1 MKKLTT
7 IIAAVALFCATAANA
22 QDNKEAEP
30 YNFLGVQVGAQA
42 TLTHY
47 DIPSLITPQFAIQAG
62 RYFNDKVGARLHIMG
77 GKVKG
82 GFQASRFP
90 FLATDM
96 EYSFTDITGDLDLL
110 VNLKKCNKITWYG
123 VVGVGV
129 NYTWGTDEFNSV
141 IANSNNGNYYVGPI
155 LCDNKHASFNGRL
168 GTGIEY
174 QMSDAL
180 AFNVEAQANYKN
192 DQFNYKF
199 NDKCDWQVAL
209 LVGLTYKFGKC
220 QKKVVAPVVAEPVYA
235 TRIDTVWYDDTQYKA
250 EPVPE
255 QIQRDIHYAI
265 CQHDPVDP
273 VKVKEIADFVKTHK
287 DVKVSVTGYADKGTG
302 NPTINMGYSKQRAE
316 AVANALREAGVPADI
331 MTVDWKGDTVQ
342 PFAENDAN
350 RVAITVASGMGEK
363 KVPVVTKKFRTEEVR
378 YQVQ

>member
-22 QDNKEAEP
+22 QENKDEEP
-30 YNFLGVQVGAQA
+30 YNFVGVQVGAQA

-62 RYFNDKVGARLHIMG
+62 RYFNDKVGARVHIMG
-77 GKVKG
+77 GKIKS

-90 FLATDM
+90 FLSTNM

-110 VNLKKCNKITWYG
+110 VNLKKCSKITWYG
-123 VVGVGV
+123 VVGFGV
-129 NYTWGTDEFNSV
+129 NCTWGTDEFNSV
-141 IANSNNGNYYVGPI
+141 ISQSNGGNYYVGPVQ
-155 LCDNKHASFNGRL
+155 CSDKHSSFNGRL

-174 QMSDAL
+174 KLNDML
-180 AFNVEAQANYKN
+180 GLNVEAQANYKN

-199 NDKCDWQVAL
+199 NDRCDWQLAL
-209 LVGLTYKFGKC
+209 LVGLNFKLGK
-220 QKKVVAPVVAEPVYA
+220 KAPKVAPVAEPVYA
-235 TRIDTVWYDDTQYKA
+235 TRVDTIWYDDTQYKT
-250 EPVPE
+250 EPVAE
-255 QIQRDIHYAI
+255 QIERDIHYAI
-265 CQHDPVDP
+265 CQSDPVDP
-273 VKVKEIADFVKTHK
+273 AKVKEIADFVKSHK
-287 DVKVSVTGYADKGTG
+287 DVKVTVTGYADKGTG
-302 NPTINMGYSKQRAE
+302 NAKINMGYSQQRAE
-316 AVANALREAGVPADI
+316 AVANALRDAGVPADI

-342 PFAENDAN
+342 PYAENDAN

-363 KVPVVTKKFRTEEVR
+363 KIPVVAKKFRTEEVR